1 MRYKV
6 EDPSGYQ
13 LDRLKDEYG
22 AKYYRSLRLIK
33 NSFGE
38 DDVRIGLGFLGQ
50 IGMFKE
56 LPRRRDMTDSDY
68 ESVVNKTFF
77 LHKWR

>member
-6 EDPSGYQ
+6 PDPSGYD

-22 AKYYRSLRLIK
+22 AKYFRSLRLIK
-33 NSFGE
+33 NSYGE
-38 DDVRIGLGFLGQ
+38 DDIRIGLAFLGQ

-56 LPRRRDMTDSDY
+56 LPKRKDITEADY
-68 ESVVNKTFF
+68 MSVINKSYFVI
-77 LHKWR
+77 